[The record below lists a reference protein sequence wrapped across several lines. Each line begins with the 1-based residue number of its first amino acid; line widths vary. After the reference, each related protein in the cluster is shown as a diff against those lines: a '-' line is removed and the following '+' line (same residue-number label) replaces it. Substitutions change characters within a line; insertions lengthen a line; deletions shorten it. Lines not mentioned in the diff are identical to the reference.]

1 MNIFLP
7 RDCKRN
13 TRAMLSQWSH
23 EGLLLCFFF
32 SDFCDGRIRLHWAS
46 LPSLKPGDW
55 GSRFALC
62 SRWRSGIGA
71 ERCNFFCL
79 LSFSDNYL
87 ESECHALQSG
97 NVSVWFLSLMRN
109 FSWWHKD
116 SHPFSL
122 LCCLNCTVDGQKCTS
137 DHFRVKIV
145 KTTLLKQHKTLAS
158 IWCLVTL
165 AG

>member
-1 MNIFLP
+1 MVVNIFLP

-23 EGLLLCFFF
+23 EGLLLFLFF
-32 SDFCDGRIRLHWAS
+32 SEFCDGRIRLHWAS

-62 SRWRSGIGA
+62 SRWRSGFGA
-71 ERCNFFCL
+71 ERCNFFVFWVFL
-79 LSFSDNYL
+79 IITWNLN
-87 ESECHALQSG
+87 A
-97 NVSVWFLSLMRN
+97 VWFLSLMRN

-137 DHFRVKIV
+137 DHFRVFRVKIV